1 MVAFGNNDVPG
12 IMTASAANTYINRY
26 GVLPGKKVIVATNND
41 SAYSP
46 ALALCKAGADVTL
59 LESRHSVA
67 DNISGLL
74 KTKGVE
80 LKTANTALNAIG
92 KKSISSLDLANFTGG
107 GWAAGETLDCDLLLV
122 SGGWSPVV
130 NLLSHRG
137 VKPVW
142 DDENLC
148 FVAPEHK
155 EPIQMAGAANAIW
168 GTSDCEASGV
178 AAADA
183 AIASISGRQTSV
195 SVPAAGGW
203 EAPIEPL
210 YEVRVEGKSVK
221 SFIDPQHDVT
231 ADDVRLAHQ
240 EGFVS
245 VEHLKRYTTL
255 GMATD
260 QGKMGN
266 IIGLALM
273 AEAMGREIPEV
284 GTTTFRPPYT
294 PVSLGAL
301 TGRGKGTHFKALRRT
316 PMHEWNSV
324 SYTHLTLPTIYSV

>member
-1 MVAFGNNDVPG
+1 VV
-12 IMTASAANTYINRY
+12 
-26 GVLPGKKVIVATNND
+26 VATNND

-46 ALALCKAGADVTL
+46 ALALARAGADVTL
-59 LESRHSVA
+59 LESRISVP
-67 DNISGLL
+67 DNINGLMN
-74 KTKGVE
+74 TKGVE
-80 LKTANTALNAIG
+80 VKIANTALNAIG
-92 KKSISSLDLANFTGG
+92 KKHIGSVDLASFTGG

-142 DDENLC
+142 DKDNLC
-148 FVAPEHK
+148 FVAPVHE
-155 EPIQMAGAANAIW
+155 EPIQMAGSACAIW
-168 GTSDCEASGV
+168 GTSDCEASGT
-178 AAADA
+178 AAAGA
-183 AIASISGRQTSV
+183 AIAAINSQTISV

-203 EAPIEPL
+203 ESPVEPL
-210 YEVRVEGKSVK
+210 YEVTVQGKSYK

-260 QGKMGN
+260 QGMMGN

-273 AEAMGREIPEV
+273 AEAMGKE
-284 GTTTFRPPYT
+284 
-294 PVSLGAL
+294 
-301 TGRGKGTHFKALRRT
+301 
-316 PMHEWNSV
+316 
-324 SYTHLTLPTIYSV
+324 